1 MAQRLSLTVAASA
14 LRLDQ
19 FLAAQVA
26 GLTRS
31 RAQGLIRSGLAT
43 RNGRPAKA
51 SQPLAR
57 GDRVEVTIPDPEPT
71 RLRPQPIPLD
81 VLFEDAD
88 LLVINKPPGLVVH
101 PAPGHPDAT
110 LVNAILARCPDIVI
124 GGSLR
129 PGLVHRLDKD
139 TSGLIV
145 VAKNDAAL
153 VALQSQFKGRE
164 VEKSYLAL
172 VAGVPQRESF
182 AVDAPIGRHPV
193 HRRRMAI
200 VPGGREART
209 EFRVVRRLREA
220 ALVEC
225 RPRTGRTHQI
235 RVHLASAGHA
245 VLGDLTYGKR
255 SPLIGRQALHAWR
268 LRLQLPGSG
277 AQREFEAPLPA
288 DFQQALDA
296 LST

>member
-1 MAQRLSLTVAASA
+1 MAQRLSLTVSAAA

-31 RAQGLIRSGLAT
+31 RAQALIRSGLAT

-51 SQPLAR
+51 SQPLAP
-57 GDRVEVTIPDPEPT
+57 GDRVELTVPDPEPT
-71 RLRPQPIPLD
+71 RLRPQPIPLE

-153 VALQSQFKGRE
+153 VALQAQFKGRQ

-172 VAGVPQRESF
+172 VTGVPARDAF
-182 AVDAPIGRHPV
+182 AVDAPIARHPV

-200 VPGGREART
+200 VLGGREART

-245 VLGDLTYGKR
+245 VLGDLTYGTS

-277 AQREFEAPLPA
+277 VEREFEAPLPA

-296 LST
+296 LN